1 MKTFRWALIE
11 ACSQAVGT
19 PSPELDVAFATASVT
34 QGMPTLQLLHIMG
47 MAGMWGASHT
57 GESKHLKSQIRKSW
71 GRGERCQGTNS
82 VSKKKRWLCAPR
94 NSLVVGGHLHAT

>member
-19 PSPELDVAFATASVT
+19 PFPELDVAFATASVT

-57 GESKHLKSQIRKSW
+57 GESKHLKTQIRKSW
-71 GRGERCQGTNS
+71 GRGERFQGAKS
-82 VSKKKRWLCAPR
+82 VSKKKHWLCASR